1 MIVQPSCQC
10 PNSETYCTCEVDHLS
25 PESPAFI
32 RDQSPLLK
40 REIGEALRDLQ
51 KGISI
56 GLPLRRPMPSVA
68 SGTHELRVRSATT
81 TVRVFYFV
89 KLADTILV
97 FHGFQKKTQKTP
109 AHEIALSQRR
119 LQEMVDGN
127 D

>member
-1 MIVQPSCQC
+1 MKSITFHPKA
-10 PNSETYCTCEVDHLS
+10 L
-25 PESPAFI
+25 AFI
-32 RDQSPLLK
+32 RDQSPALK

-56 GLPLRRPMPSVA
+56 GLPLSRPMPSVA
-68 SGTHELRVRSATT
+68 TGAYELRVRSATT

-109 AHEIALSQRR
+109 ARELALGQRR

>member
-1 MIVQPSCQC
+1 MKSITFHPKA
-10 PNSETYCTCEVDHLS
+10 L
-25 PESPAFI
+25 AFI
-32 RDQSPLLK
+32 RDQSPALK

-56 GLPLRRPMPSVA
+56 GLPLSRPMPSVA
-68 SGTHELRVRSATT
+68 NGVYELRVRSATT
-81 TVRVFYFV
+81 AVRVFYFV

-109 AHEIALSQRR
+109 ARELVLGQQR
-119 LQEMVDGN
+119 LQEMVDGS

>member
-1 MIVQPSCQC
+1 MKSITFHPKA
-10 PNSETYCTCEVDHLS
+10 L
-25 PESPAFI
+25 AFI

-56 GLPLRRPMPSVA
+56 GLPLSRPMPSVA
-68 SGTHELRVRSATT
+68 SGTHELRVRSAST
-81 TVRVFYFV
+81 TVRIFYFV

-109 AHEIALSQRR
+109 AHEIALGQRR